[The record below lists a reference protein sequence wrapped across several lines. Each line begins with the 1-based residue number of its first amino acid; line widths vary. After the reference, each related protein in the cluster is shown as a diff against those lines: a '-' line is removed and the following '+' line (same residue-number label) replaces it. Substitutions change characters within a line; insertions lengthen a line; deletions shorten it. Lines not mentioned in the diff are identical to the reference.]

1 MNKKINTVK
10 SKASVIFKDNIDT
23 DILIPKNFLKTTKR
37 TGFEDALF
45 FPWRYDE
52 SGMEIEDF
60 ELNKK
65 DKKDNLILIA
75 GENFGCGSS
84 REHAAWALQDYG
96 FKVVIAGSYS
106 PIFYMNW
113 INNLNL
119 PIVLSRE
126 DRIKLIEEVNR
137 GEEVTVDL
145 AKGSVACG
153 DVKFQF
159 NFEEAFREKLLKGED
174 SIEEILTH
182 LDKIEEYEEK
192 HRLWKRK

>member
-1 MNKKINTVK
+1 MNKKLEVIN

-52 SGMEIEDF
+52 DGKVIEDF
-60 ELNKK
+60 ELNKEE
-65 DKKDNLILIA
+65 NRENTILIV

-96 FKVVIAGSYS
+96 IRVVIAGSYS

-119 PIVLSRE
+119 PIILNRE
-126 DRIKLIEEVNR
+126 DRMKLIEEARKGVEVVVN
-137 GEEVTVDL
+137 L
-145 AKGSVACG
+145 ADQSITCG
-153 DVKFQF
+153 DLTF
-159 NFEEAFREKLLKGED
+159 NFEIEEAFKEKLLKGED
-174 SIEEILTH
+174 SIEEILTYI
-182 LDKIEEYEEK
+182 DDIEEYERT
-192 HRLWKRK
+192 HKR

>member
-1 MNKKINTVK
+1 MN

-52 SGMEIEDF
+52 DGKVIEDF
-60 ELNKK
+60 ELNKEE
-65 DKKDNLILIA
+65 NRENTILIV

-96 FKVVIAGSYS
+96 IRVVIAGSYS

-119 PIVLSRE
+119 PIILNRE
-126 DRIKLIEEVNR
+126 DRMKLIEEARKGVEVVVN
-137 GEEVTVDL
+137 L
-145 AKGSVACG
+145 ADQSITCG
-153 DVKFQF
+153 DLTF
-159 NFEEAFREKLLKGED
+159 NFEIEEAFKEKLLKGED
-174 SIEEILTH
+174 SIEEILTYI
-182 LDKIEEYEEK
+182 DDIEEYERT
-192 HRLWKRK
+192 HKR

>member
-126 DRIKLIEEVNR
+126 DRIKLIEEVNK

-145 AKGSVACG
+145 AEGSVACG

-159 NFEEAFREKLLKGED
+159 DFEEAFREKLLKGED

-192 HRLWKRK
+192 HRL